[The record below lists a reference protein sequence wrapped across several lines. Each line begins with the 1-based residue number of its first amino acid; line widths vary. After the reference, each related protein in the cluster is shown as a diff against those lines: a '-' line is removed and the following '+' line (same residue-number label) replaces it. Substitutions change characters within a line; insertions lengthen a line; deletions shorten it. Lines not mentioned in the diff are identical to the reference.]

1 MAAAKSVEKLEK
13 ELCCAVCMQVLTSP
27 RHLSSCDH
35 TFCEKCLEMVISSEG
50 EANSRLKCPMCRK
63 TSTLPG
69 KGVSGLKSD
78 PLTCGILEVLKTKL
92 DSSKK
97 GCDSCGDTETPL
109 ITYCRDCF
117 EFICQSCTE
126 SHERMKLKYT
136 NHRTVLLS
144 DINNGKV
151 KVSPLEDSEKRNPS
165 KCAEHWELMSY
176 YCKTCKLRICRD
188 CVVLEHNG
196 HDCTTLRHIFNE
208 MQKEIGRLRD
218 RCQQQKEEMEWSMN
232 KVEKKERAG
241 AAKTFQEMREST
253 AAATLAAMS
262 YLKEAEEQLLA
273 KVGKLERAFKRNV
286 KLSRDHV
293 SGITDNIERVVSQA
307 DSILVTNE
315 APEFSALPD
324 DLIKKMEELL
334 AKESKV
340 AAVDDILALKGTS
353 IQSHHLSLTMSS
365 YADVVLSG
373 VWQVKSTL
381 KLDSKSSASRVFCN
395 NSHVILQTRGN
406 VYKRPLDGQGSGWN
420 DKLLSVQNNQ
430 SVAEVAVS
438 FQDQVM
444 YISFR
449 DNLELGIRMVQLS
462 EINGRNGNYSSFEN
476 MKSVT
481 PSSWS
486 TDTEMMTTDCKG
498 RIIYVG
504 NQMGQTPPFSTLSKS
519 PPDKIQRTANSAG
532 ATFTGY
538 QASAVPVQ
546 TSYMSTCLTG
556 SPTLTMGIP
565 GSGLSSPDVRKKVL
579 GTGRKTSTSI
589 TTTEQKTHFA
599 GKNAFSFQ
607 SATVYRHRPNK
618 HEFQRSYHD
627 PQSDSFEVPFGVASV
642 AAAKTGQLAFLRE
655 DKKGVIITDEDGRIQ
670 HEIKEPGRMYLS
682 ISCTE
687 SDALYVLSS
696 SCGSRTF
703 TLTKH
708 SLDDGGLL
716 EYVIDQLDAS
726 DGVTVDE
733 RQIMSNYGNDRVIV
747 IVGKEIRIYS
757 RKEWRVIDDYDNYLS
772 DDSDL

>member
-35 TFCEKCLEMVISSEG
+35 TFCEKCLEMVVSSEG

-78 PLTCGILEVLKTKL
+78 PLTCGILEALKTKL

-144 DINNGKV
+144 DI
-151 KVSPLEDSEKRNPS
+151 
-165 KCAEHWELMSY
+165 
-176 YCKTCKLRICRD
+176 
-188 CVVLEHNG
+188 HN
-196 HDCTTLRHIFNE
+196 
-208 MQKEIGRLRD
+208 
-218 RCQQQKEEMEWSMN
+218 
-232 KVEKKERAG
+232 
-241 AAKTFQEMREST
+241 
-253 AAATLAAMS
+253 
-262 YLKEAEEQLLA
+262 
-273 KVGKLERAFKRNV
+273 
-286 KLSRDHV
+286 
-293 SGITDNIERVVSQA
+293 DNIERVVSQA

-381 KLDSKSSASRVFCN
+381 KLGSKSSAPRVFCN
-395 NSHVILQTRGN
+395 NSHVILQTRRN
-406 VYKRPLDGQGSGWN
+406 VYKRPLDGQESGWN

-438 FQDQVM
+438 FKDQVM

-519 PPDKIQRTANSAG
+519 PPDKIQRTANLAG

-538 QASAVPVQ
+538 RIASAVPVPVP

-579 GTGRKTSTSI
+579 GTGKKTSTSI
-589 TTTEQKTHFA
+589 TKTEQKTHFA
-599 GKNAFSFQ
+599 GKNAFLFQ

-670 HEIKEPGRMYLS
+670 HEIKEPGRMYFV
-682 ISCTE
+682 
-687 SDALYVLSS
+687 Y
-696 SCGSRTF
+696 
-703 TLTKH
+703 
-708 SLDDGGLL
+708 LL
-716 EYVIDQLDAS
+716 HRE
-726 DGVTVDE
+726 
-733 RQIMSNYGNDRVIV
+733 
-747 IVGKEIRIYS
+747 
-757 RKEWRVIDDYDNYLS
+757 
-772 DDSDL
+772 